1 MLLEPWFANR
11 TKGLVKRPK
20 LYVRDAGL
28 PALLCGVHT
37 TTALYPSPL
46 AGALWETLV
55 CAEIAK
61 C

>member
-37 TTALYPSPL
+37 TTALHPSPL